1 MEDSSESQLA
11 IIILKIGFHLE
22 PSITSTSVAA
32 MEVLVAYTAVGPVN
46 AGTPLDEELPN
57 HVTSIDNDKDE

>member
-1 MEDSSESQLA
+1 MENSSESQLA

-46 AGTPLDEELPN
+46 AGTPLDEEIPK
-57 HVTSIDNDKDE
+57 HVTNIDKDNDE